1 MNLTDGES
9 ETDEEPP
16 KLFSR
21 QEHEGRYGKIAQLKT
36 EIQDDDVEP
45 YLEQFFDAVTDDVLQ
60 IGSISLEEVQ
70 VRYASHQPEKK
81 NKYTSKICHFFICI
95 MMVYF

>member
-1 MNLTDGES
+1 LIICFHFPAQPEADSHQINQLVVTLTDGES

-21 QEHEGRYGKIAQLKT
+21 QEHEEKYGKIAQLKT
-36 EIQDDDVEP
+36 EMQDDEVEP

-70 VRYASHQPEKK
+70 VQ
-81 NKYTSKICHFFICI
+81 C
-95 MMVYF
+95 V

>member
-21 QEHEGRYGKIAQLKT
+21 QEHEERYGKIAQLKT

-70 VRYASHQPEKK
+70 VRHASHQPGKK
-81 NKYTSKICHFFICI
+81 TNTHPKFV
-95 MMVYF
+95 VYIISLFVS